1 MKRFHHLK
9 NRRVARQG
17 LVVVILFFLVL
28 KLILMGYVVFEE
40 RLFARLS
47 FLDQAVAQE
56 EPMEEPVE
64 EVMEEALE
72 TSGPEEGEQELIS
85 LSLLDKKS
93 KALESRERQLK
104 QEEER
109 LNQLKADIENI
120 LDSLTQREAGI
131 DKSIKEL
138 VTLRETLEEQ
148 ELKKLAQVFESTPP
162 EQAGPMFD
170 KFDVKLA
177 AKILFRMKG
186 RYAGKIWGFVDP
198 DQAVRISE
206 ELSTMK
212 K

>member
-1 MKRFHHLK
+1 MRRFPYFR
-9 NRRVARQG
+9 NRKGARKG
-17 LVVVILFFLVL
+17 LVAVIFLFLVL
-28 KLILMGYVVFEE
+28 KLVLMGYVTFEE
-40 RLFARLS
+40 RIFDRFS

-56 EPMEEPVE
+56 EPVE
-64 EVMEEALE
+64 EVMETPDPVA
-72 TSGPEEGEQELIS
+72 EGEQELAS

-93 KALESRERQLK
+93 KELASRERKLQ

-109 LNQLKADIENI
+109 LNQLKTEIENI
-120 LDSLTQREAGI
+120 LESLTEREAGI

-138 VTLRETLEEQ
+138 ITLRETLEEQ

-170 KFDVKLA
+170 KFDVRLA